1 MRILYF
7 DCIAGI
13 SGDMALG
20 ALIQA
25 GADADA
31 IRGHLASLPVEP
43 FEFLVDE
50 VETHGIHAVKV
61 TVRAERS
68 GVVRTYAN
76 IRSMLDGADLPEG
89 ARSIAQRI
97 FRRLAEAEAVVHHR
111 DIEQVAFHEVG
122 AVDSIVDIVG
132 TALALDQL
140 GVERVF
146 ASPVPTGMGM
156 TKTEHG
162 MMPIP
167 APAVV
172 ELLRGAPLFS
182 RNTPFELVT
191 PTGAAILA
199 SLVEGYGGLPTTRTG
214 AIGYGAGTPRQDFPN
229 VLRVLIGDGDPTGS
243 PSSEGPAEAGVSDE
257 VLLETN
263 VDDLNPELYTH
274 VLERLFEAGAQD
286 AWLTPIV
293 MKKGR
298 PAVTVVGPGRAR
310 TRRGVAADP
319 LPRDRDAGHP
329 MDHRAEAGA
338 RTRVAGGRHAA
349 RARARE
355 DRSSGGPPGHRSA
368 RVRGL
373 RGDRAEG
380 WRARP
385 RRVRGGGPPRPDP
398 PGGGLSGPIRIARRV
413 LPAGGRSTWR
423 CSTAT
428 RYGRGVRQSHLR
440 TTGVAPVRTTR
451 NAPREGRSHHLGPAF
466 PSQLTSR
473 ARSMI
478 APAATR
484 TTV

>member
-31 IRGHLASLPVEP
+31 IRGHLAGLPVEP

-61 TVRAERS
+61 SVRAERS

-298 PAVTVVGPGRAR
+298 PAVTVSVLGAPA
-310 TRRGVAADP
+310 
-319 LPRDRDAGHP
+319 
-329 MDHRAEAGA
+329 RAEALRQILFRETGTLGIRWTAVQKKALAREWLEVDTRHGRVRVKIGRLEGRPVTVAPEYEDCAEIARKVGVPARDVYEEAGRLA
-338 RTRVAGGRHAA
+338 RTLLA
-349 RARARE
+349 E
-355 DRSSGGPPGHRSA
+355 D
-368 RVRGL
+368 
-373 RGDRAEG
+373 
-380 WRARP
+380 
-385 RRVRGGGPPRPDP
+385 
-398 PGGGLSGPIRIARRV
+398 
-413 LPAGGRSTWR
+413 
-423 CSTAT
+423 
-428 RYGRGVRQSHLR
+428 
-440 TTGVAPVRTTR
+440 
-451 NAPREGRSHHLGPAF
+451 
-466 PSQLTSR
+466 
-473 ARSMI
+473 
-478 APAATR
+478 
-484 TTV
+484 

>member
-31 IRGHLASLPVEP
+31 IRGHLAGLPVEP

-89 ARSIAQRI
+89 ARAIAQRI

-243 PSSEGPAEAGVSDE
+243 PSSENPAEAGISDE

-298 PAVTVVGPGRAR
+298 PAVTISVLCAS
-310 TRRGVAADP
+310 A
-319 LPRDRDAGHP
+319 
-329 MDHRAEAGA
+329 RAEAL
-338 RTRVAGGRHAA
+338 RQILFREAGTLGIRWTAVQKQA
-349 RARARE
+349 LARE
-355 DRSSGGPPGHRSA
+355 WLEVDTRHG
-368 RVRGL
+368 RVRVKIGRL
-373 RGDRAEG
+373 EGRPVTVAPEYEDCAE
-380 WRARP
+380 
-385 RRVRGGGPPRPDP
+385 
-398 PGGGLSGPIRIARRV
+398 IARKAGV
-413 LPAGGRSTWR
+413 PARDVYEEAGR
-423 CSTAT
+423 
-428 RYGRGVRQSHLR
+428 L
-440 TTGVAPVRTTR
+440 
-451 NAPREGRSHHLGPAF
+451 
-466 PSQLTSR
+466 
-473 ARSMI
+473 ARSLL
-478 APAATR
+478 TED
-484 TTV
+484 